1 MTYRILTE
9 STPALLEAVLNVAAG
24 DGWRLHSLTERPQ
37 VCVAVLERETPKASP
52 KATKKGKETK

>member
-9 STPALLEAVLNVAAG
+9 STLPALEVALNVAAG
-24 DGWRLHSLTERPQ
+24 DGWRLHSITERPQ
-37 VCVAVLERETPKASP
+37 VCVAVLERGTPKAAP